1 MTSDE
6 IKNLL
11 MYYGGNPSGRDFA
24 MLSAIAAIIARNRPW
39 IGLSDEEALDCWP
52 GLAMYADCVKFWE
65 NIEAKLKEKN
75 EH

>member
-24 MLSAIAAIIARNRPW
+24 MLSAIAAIIAQKRPW
-39 IGLSDEEALDCWP
+39 VGLTDEEALDCWP
-52 GLAMYADCVKFWE
+52 LIMLHPDCAEFWK
-65 NIEAKLKEKN
+65 NIEAKLKAKN

>member
-1 MTSDE
+1 MTTAE
-6 IKNLL
+6 IKNLF
-11 MYYGGNPSGRDFA
+11 MYYGQSANGKDFA
-24 MLSAIAAIIARNRPW
+24 LISAIESIIARNRPW
-39 IGLSDEEALDCWP
+39 IGLTDEEALDCWP